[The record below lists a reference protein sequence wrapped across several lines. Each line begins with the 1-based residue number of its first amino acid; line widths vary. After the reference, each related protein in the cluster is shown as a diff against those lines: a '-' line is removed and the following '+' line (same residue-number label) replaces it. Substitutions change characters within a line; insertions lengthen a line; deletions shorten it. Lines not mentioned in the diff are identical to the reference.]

1 MADNGGIHRA
11 PTAKGLL
18 IGSNDLSIAATALG
32 HGTGV
37 ITPHGDEFSRVPGLM
52 VVPY

>member
-37 ITPHGDEFSRVPGLM
+37 VTNNVDEFSRVPDLT
-52 VVPY
+52 VVPC